1 MFYGENMYSIKEKIS
16 HEIQVKK
23 SRFISVAIPIITEDE
38 AKEQLTELK
47 KDYPNANH
55 YTFAYVLGDDG
66 RIQKASDDGEPTRT
80 AGYPMLEILLK
91 QNLTNILV
99 VVIRYF
105 GGIKLGAGG
114 LIRAYSTSASEVLK
128 LVTLT
133 TKQTTYECKVKTDYD
148 HIGAIDQF
156 LREHTKLTSVTYDQE
171 IIFRF
176 QINST
181 EYENVKEQLF
191 HKNNFEDRLEIISEY
206 SRYA

>member
-1 MFYGENMYSIKEKIS
+1 MFYGENMYSIKDRIS
-16 HEIQVKK
+16 HEIQVRK
-23 SRFISVAIPIITEDE
+23 SRFISIAIPIVTEDE
-38 AKEQLTELK
+38 SKEQLAKLK
-47 KDYPNANH
+47 KDYPNASH

-105 GGIKLGAGG
+105 GGIKLGTGG

-128 LVTLT
+128 LATFT
-133 TKQTTYECKVKTDYD
+133 TKQITFECTVKTNYD

-181 EYENVKEQLF
+181 EFEYVKEQLF
-191 HKNNFEDRLEIISEY
+191 HKNNFEDRLEIISES